1 MFSTKATHFYIFL
14 FGTVIFFQPLYTA
27 EVDVFGSVES
37 MEEAMTIDQDNN
49 TLPDDSSRGIDMFDD
64 IDSFEQGMDDLDIND
79 FLNTVALDTG
89 GPRNIE
95 PAEILE
101 LLEAANVF
109 SVLDQDF
116 YRRTNPFVQRSI
128 LDLPLWE
135 LHSCTEPKRWIVGA
149 HAFWNHMDRSVFF
162 GKSTNIDTLINF
174 DQTTIFDKLNELK
187 PQIKQ
192 LVPNP
197 ALVDDLLDQT
207 NINNL
212 LSLFRNFTI
221 QQRRT
226 GAMMHAWRQWERF
239 ELRMFLPLYYLERN
253 MFARPTEQAAL
264 EERFGA
270 LDQDTQEKMQKNFL
284 ISDKFG
290 LGDFRFEADY
300 AVYKSDDFTF
310 RVGGLTTIP
319 TAVAFTEGIMGSSF
333 VDTNKKQPTF
343 DLQALFDLIPDN
355 FDVNAFTD
363 ADQQKALD
371 IVIGD
376 VCKNKN
382 GFFLGMLSRM
392 SAMLLDTKLG
402 NDGHVGI
409 GVLVRARTLL
419 SSFLYEFE
427 WAKRFSFN
435 NKLSLEYLTP
445 ANETRYFVYRNKLS
459 DFTSRD
465 FSSSDPDVQEAN
477 LKFIETEMVNKFYPF
492 AVRTKVQP
500 GVIFRWVSRY
510 CWCGDVWDIT
520 VGSDF
525 WLQTKEKFNNFRTS
539 QSLERLDIQ
548 NGKKPF
554 AYQGK
559 IFASFALKWARP
571 THTWHV
577 GLNAEGT
584 TWNEGIGEDWTVSL
598 NIEANF

>member
-1 MFSTKATHFYIFL
+1 MFSIKTVHFYIFL
-14 FGTVIFFQPLYTA
+14 FGFAIFFQPLYAA

-37 MEEAMTIDQDNN
+37 MEEAMTMDQSNN
-49 TLPDDSSRGIDMFDD
+49 TLPDNSSRDIDMFDD
-64 IDSFEQGMDDLDIND
+64 IDSFEQGMDNLDIND
-79 FLNTVALDTG
+79 FLNTVALDAG
-89 GPRNIE
+89 GPRNIA

-207 NINNL
+207 NIHNL
-212 LSLFRNFTI
+212 LSLFRNFTV
-221 QQRRT
+221 QQRRI

-264 EERFGA
+264 EEQFGA

-319 TAVAFTEGIMGSSF
+319 TAMAFTEGIMGSSF

-355 FDVNAFTD
+355 FDVNAFTN

-371 IVIGD
+371 IVVGD

-409 GVLVRARTLL
+409 GVLIRARTLL
-419 SSFLYEFE
+419 SSFLYQFE

-435 NKLSLEYLTP
+435 NKLSLEYLAP

-500 GVIFRWVSRY
+500 GIIFRWVSRY

-525 WLQTKEKFNNFRTS
+525 WLQTKEKFNDFRTS
-539 QSLERLDIQ
+539 QNLERLDIQ

-571 THTWHV
+571 THAWHV
-577 GLNAEGT
+577 GINAEGT

>member
-1 MFSTKATHFYIFL
+1 MFSIKAAPFYIFL
-14 FGTVIFFQPLYTA
+14 LGTVVFFQPIYTA
-27 EVDVFGSVES
+27 ETDIFGSVES
-37 MEEAMTIDQDNN
+37 MEEAMTIAQDTNA
-49 TLPDDSSRGIDMFDD
+49 LPDDSSRGIDIFDD
-64 IDSFEQGMDDLDIND
+64 MDSFEQSMADLDIDD
-79 FLNTVALDTG
+79 FLDTVALDT
-89 GPRNIE
+89 PTSRQIDS
-95 PAEILE
+95 ASILQ
-101 LLEAANVF
+101 LLEEVGAF
-109 SVLDQDF
+109 SILDQDF
-116 YRRTNPFVQRSI
+116 YKRTNPFVQRSV

-149 HAFWNHMDRSVFF
+149 HAFWNHMDRSVFVC
-162 GKSTNIDTLINF
+162 KSSNIDTLINF
-174 DQTTIFDKLNELK
+174 DQTTLFDKLNELK
-187 PQIKQ
+187 PEIKT
-192 LVPNP
+192 LVPDA

-207 NINNL
+207 NIDNL
-212 LSLFRNFTI
+212 LTLFRNFTV
-221 QQRRT
+221 QQRRV
-226 GAMMHAWRQWERF
+226 GAMLHAWRQWERF

-253 MFARPTEQAAL
+253 MFARPTEQAAI
-264 EERFGA
+264 EEQFGA
-270 LDQDTQEKMQKNFL
+270 TDPDSQEKLQKNFL

-290 LGDFRFEADY
+290 FGDFRFEADY
-300 AVYKSDDFTF
+300 AVYKSEDFTA
-310 RVGGLTTIP
+310 RVGALTTIP
-319 TAVAFTEGIMGSSF
+319 TAVAFTEGIKGSSF

-343 DLQALFDLIPDN
+343 DLLQSIITLLADD
-355 FDVNAFTD
+355 DATNAD
-363 ADQQKALD
+363 KQKAREM
-371 IVIGD
+371 IIGD
-376 VCKNKN
+376 VCKGKT

-409 GVLVRARTLL
+409 GVFVRARTLL
-419 SSFLYEFE
+419 SSFLYQFE

-435 NKLSLEYLTP
+435 NKLSLEYLAP
-445 ANETRYFVYRNKLS
+445 ANETRYFVFRNKLS
-459 DFTSRD
+459 DFSSRD

-525 WLQTKEKFNNFRTS
+525 WLQTKEKFNDFRTS
-539 QSLERLDIQ
+539 QNLERLDIQ

-559 IFASFALKWARP
+559 LFASFALKWARP

-577 GLNAEGT
+577 GINAEGT

>member
-1 MFSTKATHFYIFL
+1 
-14 FGTVIFFQPLYTA
+14 
-27 EVDVFGSVES
+27 
-37 MEEAMTIDQDNN
+37 
-49 TLPDDSSRGIDMFDD
+49 
-64 IDSFEQGMDDLDIND
+64 
-79 FLNTVALDTG
+79 
-89 GPRNIE
+89 
-95 PAEILE
+95 
-101 LLEAANVF
+101 
-109 SVLDQDF
+109 
-116 YRRTNPFVQRSI
+116 
-128 LDLPLWE
+128 
-135 LHSCTEPKRWIVGA
+135 
-149 HAFWNHMDRSVFF
+149 MDRSVFF

-270 LDQDTQEKMQKNFL
+270 IDQDTQEKMQKNFL

-371 IVIGD
+371 IVVGD

-409 GVLVRARTLL
+409 GVLIRARTLL